1 MEARRYW
8 QILRRRGWVAVL
20 LVLLVAVMEIAFH
33 KPAPTTYVA
42 TMRFSVGVV
51 PEQGNG
57 AYYTYD
63 RYYTWLTAEYLVDD
77 LAEIVRSSAF
87 AQEVSKR
94 LDGVNVPP
102 GAIQASTQTGRLHR
116 ILTVQIRW
124 GEKAQLQAIAEAA
137 AATLQDE
144 NARFFASLG
153 GTNAR
158 AILIDPPSIARQGPG
173 MRQKLEFPLRL
184 TLAALA
190 GLALAL
196 LWEYLDDS
204 ARDARDLEEMGLPI
218 LGTIPGKK
226 KLFWK

>member
-20 LVLLVAVMEIAFH
+20 VVVLVAVLGLAFR

-51 PEQGNG
+51 PEPKEG

-77 LAEIVRSSAF
+77 LAEVVRSGVF

-124 GEKAQLQAIAEAA
+124 PDRAQLQAIADAA

-144 NARFFASLG
+144 NAKFFASLG

-158 AILIDPPSIARQGPG
+158 AVLIDPPSISVQGPG

-184 TLAALA
+184 TLALIAGVALA
-190 GLALAL
+190 F

-204 ARDARDLEEMGLPI
+204 VRDASDLEEMGLPV
-218 LGTIPGKK
+218 LGMVPRRR
-226 KLFWK
+226 KLL